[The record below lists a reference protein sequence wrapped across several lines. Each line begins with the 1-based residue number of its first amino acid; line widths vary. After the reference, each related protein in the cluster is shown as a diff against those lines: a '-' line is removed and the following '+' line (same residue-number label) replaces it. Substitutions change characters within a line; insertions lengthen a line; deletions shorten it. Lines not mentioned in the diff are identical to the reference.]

1 MILKLGYLGTIW
13 IFIVLI
19 DLPVSAPYYALAWK
33 RGTIATVWVVVTGTL
48 YWYWLSRGVEI
59 LIDRHKIRIASGP
72 WPPSINQPANAKD
85 KIRS

>member
-33 RGTIATVWVVVTGTL
+33 HGTIATVWVVVTGTL